1 MLSTHVGTHNA
12 DHKLLT
18 VKAKIALRGE
28 KESAGAESRSQRMY
42 DKQTRLSFSE
52 SIADLSHYSA
62 LVKALAKP

>member
-42 DKQTRLSFSE
+42 DKPRLSFSE
-52 SIADLSHYSA
+52 SIADPLSHYSA
-62 LVKALAKP
+62 LVKPLAKP